1 MEIRQLKYFI
11 SVAEAGSFSEAS
23 RRVFLSQSA
32 ISQQIKALEDE
43 LNTTLFIR
51 TSHHISLTESGE
63 TLLPLAK
70 QMVRDMQTCINRI
83 NDYNNAPRG
92 ELRIGLT
99 YSLEPYI
106 RHTIS
111 NYLKNYPKVTLHLCY
126 KSINELHQLLLHH
139 ELDLVL
145 SIDNRE
151 NATANIISEPIIDYK
166 LCAIMRDAHPLAYR
180 QKLSFQD
187 LKMQGFILPEPS
199 IRDRNAVEHFLHAE
213 TGDINVRAIVNDPN
227 ALLNLIQST
236 NHITILSEK
245 VIMGRNNLRAI
256 ELDELS
262 TPVMVYAK
270 TLRNSYR
277 KRSASL
283 FIDMLKDH
291 CKNCIVW
298 EQ

>member
-32 ISQQIKALEDE
+32 ISQQIKALEEE
-43 LNTTLFIR
+43 LNTTLFLR
-51 TSHHISLTESGE
+51 SSHHIALTESGE

-70 QMVRDMQTCINRI
+70 QMVYGMQACINRI
-83 NDYNNAPRG
+83 NDHNNMLCG

-106 RHTIS
+106 RYTVTS
-111 NYLKNYPKVTLHLCY
+111 FLKNFPKVKLHLCY
-126 KSINELHQLLLHH
+126 RSIGELHQLLLHH

-145 SIDNRE
+145 SINHGE
-151 NATANIISEPIIDYK
+151 NTSENIASEPIINYK
-166 LCAIMRDAHPLAYR
+166 LCAIMRDAHPLANSR
-180 QKLSFQD
+180 KLSFQD
-187 LKMQGFILPEPS
+187 LKKQSFILPEPS
-199 IRDRNAVEHFLHAE
+199 IRDRNAVEHFLHAA

-236 NHITILSEK
+236 NYITILSEK
-245 VIMGRNNLRAI
+245 VIMGRQSLRAI

-262 TPVMVYAK
+262 APVMVYAQ
-270 TLRNSYR
+270 TLRDGYK
-277 KRSASL
+277 KRSATK
-283 FIDMLKDH
+283 FINMLKDN
-291 CKNCIVW
+291 CKARTLW
-298 EQ
+298 E